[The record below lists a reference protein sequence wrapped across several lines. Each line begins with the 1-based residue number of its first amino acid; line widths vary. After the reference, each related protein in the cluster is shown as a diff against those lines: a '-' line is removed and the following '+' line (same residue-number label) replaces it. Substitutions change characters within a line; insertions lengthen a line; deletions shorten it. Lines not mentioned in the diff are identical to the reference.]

1 MIPTLTESEEELV
14 RQSLAP
20 SRYTTT
26 TADNNNNN
34 NNNKDYDDA
43 DIISSSRALQVRDFI
58 TQKVTETT
66 INENAIRS
74 SLSLG
79 NTGGKFTSKL
89 TESLM
94 EMGTSAPGIT
104 SIAPVLEKA
113 CCRRVCKLVAD
124 HLGRHSLEIIN
135 ML

>member
-26 TADNNNNN
+26 TTDNNN
-34 NNNKDYDDA
+34 KEYDDA
-43 DIISSSRALQVRDFI
+43 EIISSSRALQVRDFI

-124 HLGRHSLEIIN
+124 HLGRHSLEVIN

>member
-26 TADNNNNN
+26 TTD

-43 DIISSSRALQVRDFI
+43 ELISSSRALQVRDFI

-124 HLGRHSLEIIN
+124 HLGRHSLEVIN